1 MGIVKSHKGENIPK
15 TEMEIEKEK
24 HERASSHVVDV
35 APLWTRSDVFFL
47 TMNKSYFL
55 WGRGQEKAQAKA
67 GSGLVSMELLS
78 HWLEEL
84 ESA

>member
-1 MGIVKSHKGENIPK
+1 MGIVKSHKGGNIPK

-24 HERASSHVVDV
+24 HERASSHAVDV

-55 WGRGQEKAQAKA
+55 
-67 GSGLVSMELLS
+67 
-78 HWLEEL
+78 
-84 ESA
+84 